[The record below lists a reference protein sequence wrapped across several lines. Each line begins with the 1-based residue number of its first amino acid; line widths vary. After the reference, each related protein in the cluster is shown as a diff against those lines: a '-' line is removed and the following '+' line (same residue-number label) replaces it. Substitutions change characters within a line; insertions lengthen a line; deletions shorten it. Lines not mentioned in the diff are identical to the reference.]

1 MEENSNLGKCA
12 SYLSFNLVWVIYLFS
27 GHLGFLLILFLFWNY
42 VWSLEEK
49 LSSLDATIYGSQQ
62 KANKRQVLN

>member
-27 GHLGFLLILFLFWNY
+27 GHLGYLLILFLFWKH

-49 LSSLDATIYGSQQ
+49 FPFSDATIYALQQ
-62 KANKRQVLN
+62 KANKR